1 MEVELELELSKQDIQ
16 DAIADGVERAMWKM
30 ITGITDMPSSDFWM
44 VLERAIE
51 NAFIKT
57 HDKDA

>member
-1 MEVELELELSKQDIQ
+1 
-16 DAIADGVERAMWKM
+16 MWKM